1 MVNHILLSGFYPSLP
16 GLRRSR
22 VPRNVSRRL
31 GGTETST
38 HRSARQATFLY
49 VCQPS
54 ITTPFRTS
62 TPFQALVM
70 HLSQPL
76 EHSLPSL
83 HRPEPMATLSSHEW
97 NVSKT
102 RQAQTCTLKDF
113 LCKSTNLYVF
123 TIARYVLVINHF
135 LLANIDS
142 SCLSGP
148 LHDQKQ

>member
-1 MVNHILLSGFYPSLP
+1 MVNRILLSGFYPSLP

-49 VCQPS
+49 VPQPS
-54 ITTPFRTS
+54 ITTPFRTF
-62 TPFQALVM
+62 TPSQALVM

-76 EHSLPSL
+76 EYSLLSL
-83 HRPEPMATLSSHEW
+83 RHPEQMATPSSHEW

-102 RQAQTCTLKDF
+102 SQAQTCTLKVF

-123 TIARYVLVINHF
+123 MITRYVLVIIHF
-135 LLANIDS
+135 LLANLDS
-142 SCLSGP
+142 GCLGGP
-148 LHDQKQ
+148 IHDQK